1 MPLSFVPTPIG
12 NLDDITIRSL
22 NILKNAETIFC
33 EDTRVAKKL
42 LSLLSQKHNI
52 QFKAINFISMHSHNE
67 EYKITNIDIQLFEK
81 NCVYMSDA
89 GMPCVS
95 DPGAKLVEFCQQN
108 SIEYDVLTGANSILT
123 AYAATGFL
131 QNEFSFFGFLPHK
144 VVAKKEILVKL
155 LQKQESVIILESP
168 HRLLDTLELISNLEP
183 NRTIFLAKELT
194 KLHQK
199 YIKNNALAIYE
210 ELKKQKILGEWVIVI
225 EGNKNYE
232 LVDDSL
238 FKPNMDKK
246 SLSKAIAKITG
257 QDAKSV
263 YSALTANL
271 R

>member
-22 NILKNAETIFC
+22 NVLKNAEIVFC

-42 LSLLSQKHNI
+42 LSLLSEKHNI
-52 QFKAINFISMHSHNE
+52 EFNITNFISLHSHNE
-67 EYKITNIDIQLFEK
+67 EYKITNLDIGLFIK

-89 GMPCVS
+89 GMPCIS
-95 DPGAKLVEFCQQN
+95 DPGAKLVDFCIQN
-108 SIEYDVLTGANSILT
+108 RIEYDVLTGANSVLT
-123 AYAATGFL
+123 AYAASGFL

-144 VVAKKEILVKL
+144 TVAKKEALVKL
-155 LQKQESVIILESP
+155 LNKQESVIILESP
-168 HRLLDTLELISNLEP
+168 HRLLDTLEILSILEP
-183 NRTIFLAKELT
+183 QRNLFLAKELT

-199 YIKNNALAIYE
+199 YFKENAITLYE
-210 ELKKQKILGEWVIVI
+210 NLKKQKILGEWVIVI
-225 EGNKNYE
+225 ESNKDYE

-246 SLSKAIAKITG
+246 SLSKAISKITG
-257 QDAKSV
+257 QDAKSI